1 MALKINGVTVVDDSK
16 NASVAALS
24 ATSPST
30 INVNSADAA
39 LKITQLGTGNVLVV
53 EDQST
58 DSTPFIIDGSGNVTI
73 AGDLTVNGTTT
84 TVNSTTLQV
93 DDINIELGTVAT
105 PTDVTAEGGGITLKG
120 TTNKTLNWTSASGS
134 WTSSE
139 NINVATGKT
148 YKIAGTDVLSATTLG
163 SGVTS
168 SSLTSLGT
176 LSALNVTGTATVNG
190 TGVITANSAS
200 DALRITQVGAGNA
213 LVVEDSGN
221 PDSTPFV
228 IDTNGNVGIGVA
240 SSGFPLEIYRTSTA
254 AIRLDGDGVGSTI
267 QARSFV
273 DIADAGPVLNFARY
287 RGTKTSPTIVQSGD
301 LLAQFRGGGYDGVNA
316 APAQAA
322 NIEVRVDGTPGT
334 NDMPGRLVFST
345 TADGASSP
353 TERMR
358 IDNVGR
364 VGIGGAPYAGVG
376 FGMFKAVTGATTS
389 FQSIA
394 NYTINSDVTSTA
406 YSYYSYPTTQAS
418 AFTLQVLRHYGAYQ
432 QPFGAGSTVTQQVG
446 FFVDPTLTG
455 ATNNYGFLSS
465 IASGTGRWNFYAAGT
480 ADNYFAGKVGIGI
493 NTPAVSLEVVGTD
506 AVRVPVGTTAER
518 PTGAQGYLRF
528 NTTTTKYE
536 GYNGS
541 AWTSVGGGATG
552 AGSDAVFIENDQTVT
567 ADYTITAG
575 KNAGTF
581 GPVTINTNVTVT
593 VPNGSVWTIV

>member
-30 INVNSADAA
+30 INVNSTDTA

-105 PTDVTAEGGGITLKG
+105 PTDVTAEGGGITLRG
-120 TTNKTLNWTSASGS
+120 TTNKTLNWTSASGA

-139 NINVATGKT
+139 NLNVSTGKT

-176 LSALNVTGTATVNG
+176 LSALNVTGNATVNG
-190 TGVITANSAS
+190 VGVINANSTS
-200 DALRITQVGAGNA
+200 DALRITQVGTGNA
-213 LVVEDSGN
+213 LVVEDSSN

-228 IDTNGNVGIGVA
+228 IDTSGKVAVGNTSSVYGGLIESYGTTGAAYNLIEQYGDTTGGPSVA
-240 SSGFPLEIYRTSTA
+240 FVKTRGATPSAKNIVQQGDNLGYLSFQGTDGSTNLSAA
-254 AIRLDGDGVGSTI
+254 AIFAFADG
-267 QARSFV
+267 
-273 DIADAGPVLNFARY
+273 
-287 RGTKTSPTIVQSGD
+287 
-301 LLAQFRGGGYDGVNA
+301 
-316 APAQAA
+316 AP
-322 NIEVRVDGTPGT
+322 GL
-334 NDMPGRLVFST
+334 NDMPGRLAFYT
-345 TADGASSP
+345 TADGTAAP
-353 TERMR
+353 VERVR
-358 IDNVGR
+358 IDNAGR
-364 VGIGGAPYAGVG
+364 VGIGGTPYAGTGLV
-376 FGMFKAVTGATTS
+376 MAKAVTGATTS
-389 FQSIA
+389 FQAIA

-406 YSYYSYPTTQAS
+406 YSYYSYPTTQAT
-418 AFTLQVLRHYGAYQ
+418 AFTLGNLRHYGAFQ
-432 QPFGAGSTVTQQVG
+432 QPLGAGSSITQQVG
-446 FFVDPTLTG
+446 FHVDASLTG
-455 ATNNYGFLSS
+455 ATVNYGFLSS

-480 ADNYFAGKVGIGI
+480 ADNYFAGKVGIGVT
-493 NTPAVSLEVVGTD
+493 TPAVSLEVVGTD
-506 AVRVPVGTTAER
+506 AVRVPVGTTAQR

-552 AGSDAVFIENDQTVT
+552 AGSDAVFIENDQAVT